1 MGKFYE
7 LFHMDAV
14 IAVNELG
21 IIYMKVSV
29 IVGGGVIEINIWSNG

>member
-7 LFHMDAV
+7 LFHMDAM

-21 IIYMKVSV
+21 LIFMKASERLIYPMNLRLKS
-29 IVGGGVIEINIWSNG
+29 SKS

>member
-7 LFHMDAV
+7 LFHMDAM

-21 IIYMKVSV
+21 IIFMKVPFDV
-29 IVGGGVIEINIWSNG
+29 IQ

>member
-14 IAVNELG
+14 VGVNELG
-21 IIYMKVSV
+21 IIYMKVILISMIKEV
-29 IVGGGVIEINIWSNG
+29 NLSMIVT